1 MANKVTYAATN
12 QNGETTTYDS
22 LDDFYNYIHLDD
34 PTLGLVI
41 KPTPDRRNEW
51 QVLNFQEQD
60 IVLWTLK
67 TLVVTVPD
75 SPQQIAE
82 LEE

>member
-1 MANKVTYAATN
+1 
-12 QNGETTTYDS
+12 
-22 LDDFYNYIHLDD
+22 
-34 PTLGLVI
+34 LGLVI